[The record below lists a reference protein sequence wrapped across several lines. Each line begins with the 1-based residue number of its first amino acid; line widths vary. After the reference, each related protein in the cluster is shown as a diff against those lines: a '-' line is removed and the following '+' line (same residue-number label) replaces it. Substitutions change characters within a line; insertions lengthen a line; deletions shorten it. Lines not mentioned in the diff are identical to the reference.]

1 MSQDGTNDCVDMTG
15 LWALL
20 YELCDGSV
28 LLETSVNSDG
38 SMAKSLGESGRI
50 RRKIPDELVEYA
62 SRLLDEGVLR
72 KKVAYSDSIDWFGTV
87 KLFDEGQWTSTDFM
101 CNVNLGGFVGDNVY
115 PVCSAVASW
124 NSKSSDS
131 PIKMRVPMKRCEMF
145 LAPDGAMRMKCR
157 VSMSDFASYMTPER
171 YAKFAAI
178 VRDNR
183 MMPCIVVEV
192 TYFNKSGVDALVA
205 KTLELAVNRQKKG
218 LVFNVDTGNEST
230 AKVEQYLDELQQ
242 QYQKAKDS
250 DMNRGDVVQD

>member
-1 MSQDGTNDCVDMTG
+1 MSQDDTKDYADKAG
-15 LWALL
+15 LEILL
-20 YELCDGSV
+20 HNLCGESV
-28 LLETSVNSDG
+28 LLETSVDGDG
-38 SMAKSLGESGRI
+38 SMDKSLGESGRI
-50 RRKIPDELVEYA
+50 RRKIPNELFNYA

-72 KKVAYSDSIDWFGTV
+72 FRFAYSDSIDWFGTV

-101 CNVNLGGFVGDNVY
+101 CNVNLNGFVGDNIY

-131 PIKMRVPMKRCEMF
+131 PIKICVPMKRCEMF
-145 LAPDGAMRMKCR
+145 LAPDGGMRMKCR
-157 VSMSDFASYMTPER
+157 VTMSDFASYMTPER

-183 MMPCIVVEV
+183 MMPSIVVEV
-192 TYFNKSGVDALVA
+192 IYFNKSGVDALVA
-205 KTLELAVNRQKKG
+205 KMLELAVNRQKKG

-242 QYQKAKDS
+242 QYQKTKDS
-250 DMNRGDVVQD
+250 DMNRGEAVQD